1 MKKRLSILSIFLLS
15 FGILSSAH
23 ALTFTLID
31 YNINL
36 LTQDPGLV
44 LDYQKL
50 LPDNSGFNLG
60 VGGSSSTVGLFDIWT
75 VESSVN
81 AEDDLSHSP
90 ISVGLNFTA
99 SVYNFGGTITG
110 ETYGIRG
117 GFLGSYQAGRVVWNG
132 PAFLNFGPD
141 NSGLLIGSLS
151 NRTFNQ
157 GYFWGTGSDSATVD
171 LTLSYRNEV
180 SDAAA
185 PVPEPTTVLLLGS
198 GLLSFVWISRKK
210 LKK

>member
-60 VGGSSSTVGLFDIWT
+60 VGGSR
-75 VESSVN
+75 
-81 AEDDLSHSP
+81 
-90 ISVGLNFTA
+90 
-99 SVYNFGGTITG
+99 Y
-110 ETYGIRG
+110 
-117 GFLGSYQAGRVVWNG
+117 
-132 PAFLNFGPD
+132 
-141 NSGLLIGSLS
+141 
-151 NRTFNQ
+151 
-157 GYFWGTGSDSATVD
+157 
-171 LTLSYRNEV
+171 
-180 SDAAA
+180 
-185 PVPEPTTVLLLGS
+185 
-198 GLLSFVWISRKK
+198 SRAI
-210 LKK
+210 